1 MDRLQRAREPFRA
14 GDPLR
19 GVAALA
25 VVLGHMLGIPV
36 ISYVRD
42 RDLDGAA
49 VTDAF
54 GPVGDVVT
62 SGGTIGVSIFFVLS
76 SYLLARPF
84 LRSYLHGS
92 PRPGLRRFARNRILR
107 IVPAYWAWI
116 VVLLITVVA
125 TGLADASAR
134 QVAKLFLFAGDP
146 DRPFP
151 LWIGHVWTLDIE
163 VRFYAILAVVGTLL
177 ALAGPWARTRMSL
190 GARVAVV
197 AVLTLGLTAW
207 SFAGHP
213 SRASFDAYGFEANAG
228 RFSAGVL
235 IALVEAW
242 IVRVPRT
249 RGLAIGLFVA
259 GLVALTV
266 LSVADQDPSLPLG
279 EWTPWLLTAAAG
291 AVVAGPLL
299 WQWSGR
305 STWRA
310 LDNAFLRWA
319 GSRSYSIYLVHLAVF
334 AFLVQIDDGAGYVR
348 RAVLCAVIG
357 LPLVL
362 AAAELLH
369 RLVERPAMARR
380 APSQVVAT

>member
-19 GVAALA
+19 GIAALA

-42 RDLDGAA
+42 RNLDGAA

-84 LRSYLHGS
+84 LRSWLHGS

-116 VVLLITVVA
+116 VVLLLTVVA

-163 VRFYAILAVVGTLL
+163 LRFYAILAVVGTLF
-177 ALAGPWARTRMSL
+177 ALASPWARMRMSL
-190 GARVAVV
+190 GERVAVV

-242 IVRVPRT
+242 LVSVPRA
-249 RGLAIGLFVA
+249 RGLAIGLFA
-259 GLVALTV
+259 GGLVALTV
-266 LSVADQDPSLPLG
+266 LSVTDQDPSLPLG
-279 EWTPWLLTAAAG
+279 GWTPWLLTSAAG

-299 WQWSGR
+299 WQWGGR
-305 STWRA
+305 PPWRA

-319 GSRSYSIYLVHLAVF
+319 GSRSYSIYLVHLGVF
-334 AFLVQIDDGAGYVR
+334 AFLVQIDEGAGYQL
-348 RAVLCAVIG
+348 RALLSAVAG
-357 LPLVL
+357 LPLAL
-362 AAAELLH
+362 GAAELLH
-369 RLVERPAMARR
+369 RFVERPAMARR
-380 APSQVVAT
+380 APSQVVAP

>member
-1 MDRLQRAREPFRA
+1 MDRLQRAREPFRV

-36 ISYVRD
+36 VSYVRD
-42 RDLDGAA
+42 RDLDGSA

-76 SYLLARPF
+76 GYLLARPF
-84 LRSYLHGS
+84 LRSFLHGS
-92 PRPGLRRFARNRILR
+92 PRPGLGRFIRNRVLR
-107 IVPAYWAWI
+107 IVPALWAWI
-116 VVLLITVVA
+116 VVLLVTVVA

-134 QVAKLFLFAGDP
+134 QVVKLFLFSGDP

-163 VRFYAILAVVGTLL
+163 VRFYVLLAALGTLL
-177 ALAGPWARTRMSL
+177 ALAGPWARERAPL
-190 GARVAVV
+190 GARVAIV
-197 AVLTLGLTAW
+197 ALLTLALTAW

-228 RFSAGVL
+228 RFSAGIL
-235 IALVEAW
+235 LALAEAW
-242 IVRVPRT
+242 LVRVPRS
-249 RGLAIGLFVA
+249 RGLAAGLFVG
-259 GLVALTV
+259 GLVSLTA

-279 EWTPWLLTAAAG
+279 NWTPWLLAASAG
-291 AVVAGPLL
+291 ATVAGPLL
-299 WQWSGR
+299 WQWAGR
-305 STWRA
+305 PTWDA
-310 LDNAFLRWA
+310 LDNAPLQWA
-319 GSRSYSIYLVHLAVF
+319 GSRSYSIYLVHLGIF
-334 AFLVQIDDGAGYVR
+334 AFLVQIDQGAGYAA
-348 RAVLCAVIG
+348 RALLCAAVGI
-357 LPLVL
+357 PLVL

-369 RLVERPAMARR
+369 RFVERPALARR
-380 APSQVVAT
+380 APSQVVAP